1 MDTSIHYGCVV
12 AVGVAVVVVVVVVVV
27 AAAGTLDAAGWC
39 GQPVVFCCLR
49 CCGCCTSHSGLQLVT
64 ALRPSQTKNTV
75 H

>member
-1 MDTSIHYGCVV
+1 
-12 AVGVAVVVVVVVVVV
+12 
-27 AAAGTLDAAGWC
+27 
-39 GQPVVFCCLR
+39 VFCCLR